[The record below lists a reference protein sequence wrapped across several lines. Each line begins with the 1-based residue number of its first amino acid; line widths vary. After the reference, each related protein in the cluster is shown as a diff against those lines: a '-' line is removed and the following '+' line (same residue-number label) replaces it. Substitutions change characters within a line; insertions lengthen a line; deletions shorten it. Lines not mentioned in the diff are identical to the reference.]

1 MDIQLIDT
9 GFFHAD
15 GGAMFGAIPK
25 TAWSRRYPSDE
36 QNGCILAMRTLLVRD
51 GNGKIVLVDNGA
63 GNKHL
68 KQLSYYNFFDLV
80 DLKVRRLR
88 ISYSRIFTSTIA
100 DIRHKKKSNRTESLS
115 LKWPFRMPPTGLAAH
130 NGRIS
135 FIRMRSKP
143 TPISS
148 RICKPP
154 TTAASSA
161 SSKATRIFAPV
172 STYGCSTDIHR
183 DKSHLTSRHLSA
195 HTSSQAMSSR
205 WRQVFHLSGS
215 PHTTLVPSYPTT
227 RKCECWK
234 RRP

>member
-80 DLKVRRLR
+80 DLKEELQRRGV
-88 ISYSRIFTSTIA
+88 A
-100 DIRHKKKSNRTESLS
+100 CEE
-115 LKWPFRMPPTGLAAH
+115 
-130 NGRIS
+130 
-135 FIRMRSKP
+135 
-143 TPISS
+143 
-148 RICKPP
+148 
-154 TTAASSA
+154 
-161 SSKATRIFAPV
+161 V
-172 STYGCSTDIHR
+172 TDIHR